1 MIHSENLREKNQPLN
16 SSAEMHV
23 AAEPIAMQHSKKN
36 KNEDD
41 ITKTDKKPVR
51 KEYKMDKT
59 KKTDV
64 KEKNK
69 TIKKNLMSKIK
80 ENKTKKAAQEVE
92 KNVRKIT
99 EFTKPK
105 PEQPRNPAS
114 TVENLVPGAAI
125 AGSLVDKLG
134 PENVFSGAS
143 RKPDKNGKVL
153 QPTNGG
159 LADADFD
166 WPDGTRGPG

>member
-1 MIHSENLREKNQPLN
+1 
-16 SSAEMHV
+16 
-23 AAEPIAMQHSKKN
+23 
-36 KNEDD
+36 
-41 ITKTDKKPVR
+41 
-51 KEYKMDKT
+51 MDKT
-59 KKTDV
+59 KKIDV

-69 TIKKNLMSKIK
+69 IIKKNLMSKIK
-80 ENKTKKAAQEVE
+80 EKKNKKAAEQLD

-105 PEQPRNPAS
+105 PENPRIPANN
-114 TVENLVPGAAI
+114 VEYLVPDAAR
-125 AGSLVDKLG
+125 AGSLVCKLG
-134 PENVFSGAS
+134 PENDFSGEI
-143 RKPDKNGKVL
+143 RKPDNNGKNS